1 MQARYDELVEEL
13 LEQPYRVIDIL
24 PVQVPPEGASRFFAA
39 EGYWLEPERLQAL
52 YGRFAEVLVKL
63 SCYADFHVYAGQ
75 QDSWL
80 EHPQPGGLAE
90 MVRSLVQNPA
100 AFVNILVEGE
110 GGKASLVTLTSG
122 DLYMTLYASWPELEA
137 LAAQLAASEG
147 LFLR

>member
-1 MQARYDELVEEL
+1 KYDELVEEL

-39 EGYWLEPERLQAL
+39 EAYWLEPERLRTL

-63 SCYADFHVYAGQ
+63 SCYADFTVYAGL
-75 QDSWL
+75 QDIWL
-80 EHPQPGGLAE
+80 EHPQPGDLVT
-90 MVRSLVQNPA
+90 MVRDLVQDPA

-110 GGKASLVTLTSG
+110 GGKTALVTLTSG
-122 DLYMTLYASWPELEA
+122 DLYMTLYAPWPELEM
-137 LAAQLAASEG
+137 LVSQLAGIEG